1 MYVLDLKSLSCS
13 VCKFRVL
20 DFGIWRI
27 RFITKN
33 ISESN
38 LTRSA
43 LSRACFIIELNFQ
56 VGRKKR
62 GLTLVFR
69 FDSFGYVG

>member
-1 MYVLDLKSLSCS
+1 MYVVDLESLNCS

-20 DFGIWRI
+20 DFEIWRI
-27 RFITKN
+27 RFKTKN

-43 LSRACFIIELNFQ
+43 LSRACFTIELNCQ

-62 GLTLVFR
+62 GPTLVFR